1 MLPILLLQA
10 VATGNVPADLRAKTS
25 AAIPCRTTTDKGEVV
40 VCALRTADRY
50 RLTFVQHEDG
60 DPKHEAAFAERERL
74 LARTTNCQEKRVLAY
89 ECGMAGVSAK
99 ATFGSS
105 GTELRT
111 LAP

>member
-1 MLPILLLQA
+1 VLPLLLLQA
-10 VATGNVPADLRAKTS
+10 VAIGGVPPDLQARTS
-25 AAIPCRTTTDKGEVV
+25 AAIPCRTTSDQGEIV
-40 VCALRTADRY
+40 VCALRHADRY
-50 RLTFVQHEDG
+50 RVPFVQHDAG

-74 LARTTNCQEKRVLAY
+74 LARTSNCDEKSLFPVQ
-89 ECGMAGVSAK
+89 CGMAGVSAR